1 MKLPK
6 TEETAVA
13 VVTEPR
19 TEDRHG
25 IPAEVLDALLKD
37 AGKPGDLTGP
47 EGLLKRLT
55 AALVERVLDAELTE
69 HLGYPKHGSDETGAG
84 NARNGHSKK
93 RLRSEQ
99 GPLDIA
105 VPRDRG
111 GSFSPQLVKKH
122 DRTFNG
128 FDDKIVALYA
138 RGMSVADIQG
148 HLKELYGTEVSPELI
163 SRATD
168 AVLDE
173 LRAWQGRPL
182 EAIYAVVYLDALVVK
197 VRDGGTVQNKAAY
210 LAIGV
215 TLEGR
220 REVLGMWF
228 AANEGAKFWLSVITE
243 LKNRG
248 VEDLFIVCCDGLK
261 GFPEAIEAVFPK
273 AIVQT
278 CIVHVIRGSLRF
290 VPYGSRKAVAA
301 DLRRI
306 YAADTEENAVAA
318 LGEFEEKWSKRY
330 PTIAPAWRAN
340 WERIRPFLAFPKEVR
355 KLVYTTNAIESLNFQ
370 LRKVLKTKG
379 HFPSEE
385 AVAKLMYLALRNIE
399 AKWKRPPIF
408 WTNALSYFAV
418 LFADRIP
425 A

>member
-1 MKLPK
+1 MKTTK
-6 TEETAVA
+6 ADVTAVA
-13 VVTEPR
+13 TPEVNGH
-19 TEDRHG
+19 DQHG
-25 IPAEVLDALLKD
+25 IPAGVLDALMKEC
-37 AGKPGDLTGP
+37 GKPGDLTGP
-47 EGLLKRLT
+47 DGLLKRLT
-55 AALVERVLDAELTE
+55 AALVGRVLDAELTE
-69 HLGYPKHGSDETGAG
+69 HLGYPKHGTEENGAG
-84 NARNGHSKK
+84 NSRNGHSKK
-93 RLRSEQ
+93 RLRSNQ
-99 GPLDIA
+99 GPLDIE
-105 VPRDRG
+105 VPRDRS
-111 GSFSPQLVKKH
+111 GSFAPQLVKKH
-122 DRTFNG
+122 DRTFDG

-138 RGMSVADIQG
+138 RGMSVADIQA

-228 AANEGAKFWLSVITE
+228 ASNEGAKFWLTVITE

-261 GFPEAIEAVFPK
+261 GFPEAIETVFPS

-278 CIVHVIRGSLRF
+278 CIVHVIRSSLRF
-290 VPYGSRKAVAA
+290 VPYGQRKAVAA
-301 DLRRI
+301 DLRSV
-306 YAADTEENAVAA
+306 YAADTEENAVIA
-318 LGEFEEKWSKRY
+318 LEKFDAKWSTRY
-330 PTIAPAWRAN
+330 PTIAPAWKTN

-370 LRKVLKTKG
+370 LRKVIKTKG